1 MEKNQKNKGFNN
13 PTREGYLHKY
23 LSWAGINTPYQF
35 EFYDAPKADWLM
47 RPHGNLVKFNC
58 GIAAKAGESFYILVM
73 IHEFIHLCQQNMGH
87 KSDVMYLKDAFGE
100 FAMRQIDTE
109 ADLETFIFFKENYGY
124 DFPKFY
130 TILGEGQSVFGS
142 GKARSH
148 KYERN
153 LSTLLSIYSFEKT
166 NIRRVIMTDLKTLP
180 LDNTLKLFIVGRFHR
195 YDPIY
200 VEPDIQQ
207 KILYLLQGKISDPVY
222 FAYEASFIGDKIF
235 HKVFGAT
242 LVTKK

>member
-1 MEKNQKNKGFNN
+1 
-13 PTREGYLHKY
+13 
-23 LSWAGINTPYQF
+23 
-35 EFYDAPKADWLM
+35 
-47 RPHGNLVKFNC
+47 
-58 GIAAKAGESFYILVM
+58 
-73 IHEFIHLCQQNMGH
+73 
-87 KSDVMYLKDAFGE
+87 
-100 FAMRQIDTE
+100 
-109 ADLETFIFFKENYGY
+109 
-124 DFPKFY
+124 
-130 TILGEGQSVFGS
+130 
-142 GKARSH
+142 
-148 KYERN
+148 
-153 LSTLLSIYSFEKT
+153 
-166 NIRRVIMTDLKTLP
+166 MTDLKTLP